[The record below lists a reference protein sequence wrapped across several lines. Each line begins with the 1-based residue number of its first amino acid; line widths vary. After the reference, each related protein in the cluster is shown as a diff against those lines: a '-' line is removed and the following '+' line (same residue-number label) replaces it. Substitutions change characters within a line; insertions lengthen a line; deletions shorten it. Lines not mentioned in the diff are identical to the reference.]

1 MWLTL
6 REYLV
11 GILTRI
17 RDKQPRHRGSNPEND
32 KILSSE
38 TFRLAG
44 CPYSRGVKLITHLH
58 TVPSLRISGATPP
71 LPHMLSWRA
80 QGQVYLMDR
89 ALFSEFITTLKSD
102 LLP

>member
-1 MWLTL
+1 M
-6 REYLV
+6 
-11 GILTRI
+11 
-17 RDKQPRHRGSNPEND
+17 DKQPRHRGSNPEND

-71 LPHMLSWRA
+71 LPPYAFMACTGTGLPY
-80 QGQVYLMDR
+80 GQSIV
-89 ALFSEFITTLKSD
+89 
-102 LLP
+102 